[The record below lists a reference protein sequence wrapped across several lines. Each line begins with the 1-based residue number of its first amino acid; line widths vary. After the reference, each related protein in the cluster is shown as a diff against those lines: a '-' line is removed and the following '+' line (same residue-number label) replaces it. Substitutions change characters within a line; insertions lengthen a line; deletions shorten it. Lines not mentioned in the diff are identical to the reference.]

1 VIVTTIKIPIWLW
14 AAVILDLR
22 QRGAGVRESGA
33 FLLGRDDRDPARV
46 TSYICYDDV
55 DPERISRAPSP
66 STPPAAPRC
75 GGIARRCSWICCST
89 CTHRRRRE
97 AKLDRRAASDD
108 AGDRPHGHDCSELRA
123 DAVVVAGC
131 GRRLRIHRRIQMAH
145 PSAVG
150 ARSPRQALPVVR
162 P

>member
-66 STPPAAPRC
+66 STPPAAPALWRHC
-75 GGIARRCSWICCST
+75 KAMQ
-89 CTHRRRRE
+89 
-97 AKLDRRAASDD
+97 LDLLLDVHTPAAT
-108 AGDRPHGHDCSELRA
+108 
-123 DAVVVAGC
+123 
-131 GRRLRIHRRIQMAH
+131 
-145 PSAVG
+145 
-150 ARSPRQALPVVR
+150 
-162 P
+162 